1 MSDHDHEQARRRLAE
16 HRRRLVRQL
25 ERAFGRREFAEDVA
39 QEAFL
44 KIRNQYGQDDEN
56 LPYTLLW
63 RVAVRTAIDKLR
75 QTRNRAEVPTDPD
88 TTTAPR
94 AWEPD
99 WAAMEGERRR
109 ELSDA
114 IESLSPPLR
123 RAVSMRYL
131 LGMPRQE
138 IADELGI
145 SVNAVEQRL
154 TRALKILETAISVRD
169 LIDRDPD

>member
-1 MSDHDHEQARRRLAE
+1 
-16 HRRRLVRQL
+16 VRQI
-25 ERAFGRREFAEDVA
+25 ERAFGRQEFAEDVV

-44 KIRNQYGQDDEN
+44 KIRNRYGQDDEE
-56 LPYTLLW
+56 LQYALLW
-63 RVAVRTAIDKLR
+63 QIAVRTAIDKLR
-75 QTRNRAEVPTDPD
+75 RKRSRAEVATDPD

-99 WAAMEGERRR
+99 WAAMESERKR

-114 IESLSPPLR
+114 IERLSAPLR

-131 LGMPRQE
+131 LGMARQE

-169 LIDRDPD
+169 LIDPESD